1 MSHLCCGET
10 VNERV
15 ASNWFSFLRFVFKM
29 DFDTAFVKIK
39 KKSVCVW
46 GGVGFGA
53 EREILPEMT
62 DT

>member
-1 MSHLCCGET
+1 M
-10 VNERV
+10 NERV

-39 KKSVCVW
+39 KKKVC
-46 GGVGFGA
+46 GGGGFGA

>member
-1 MSHLCCGET
+1 M
-10 VNERV
+10 NERV

-39 KKSVCVW
+39 KKKSVW
-46 GGVGFGA
+46 GGGFGA